1 MKVHVFGNSPSPA
14 VAIYCLRRAIRQG
27 AQVHEADTVYF
38 VERNFYVDDSLHS
51 VRTDAE
57 AIDLLRK
64 MQTSLDES
72 NLRLHMF
79 ASKSADVLEAFAP
92 EDCAEVMKDVDVEK
106 VDGEN
111 RKFNDWTMSTIY
123 ECILMSAFC
132 EGPIH
137 QHTLHFPQNRR
148 IPQVT

>member
-1 MKVHVFGNSPSPA
+1 MHVFGNSPSPA
-14 VAIYCLRRAIRQG
+14 VAIYSLRRAIRQG

-38 VERNFYVDDSLHS
+38 VERNFYADDSLHS

-64 MQTSLDES
+64 MQTSLAES
-72 NLRLHMF
+72 NLWLHLF

-92 EDCAEVMKDVDVEK
+92 EDCAEVMKDIDVEK

-111 RKFNDWTMSTIY
+111 RKFNDWAMHTIY
-123 ECILMSAFC
+123 VCIFMSYY
-132 EGPIH
+132 
-137 QHTLHFPQNRR
+137 LHLNTKMVNVCFGFVLSQRPR
-148 IPQVT
+148 